1 MRLFVHVVVPKEP
14 TSCAELASS
23 DGSLRRWKPFNLQN
37 GQCHLQPDPFP
48 AAHHH
53 RWRWWFPVEIPDAPI
68 ACPPGRSEQP
78 NVVDWFRDRVDS
90 GCQYSMVICKY
101 DWGNKVWKLHERI
114 WQLRFRKLKV
124 RILALWHFLG
134 HVYFRGT
141 REHDQEPSM
150 FQKHWVVKG
159 KMKWHQAEFSRCL
172 GYFPQKGVNRG
183 ASRSIRYATTTH

>member
-1 MRLFVHVVVPKEP
+1 MTIWQYHDNHWHSWIATCIITPNSTPYQVEMPRNQPCHVRFIVHVVVPKEP

-53 RWRWWFPVEIPDAPI
+53 RWRWWFPVGIPDAPI

-78 NVVDWFRDRVDS
+78 DVVDWFRDRVDS

-101 DWGNKVWKLHERI
+101 DSGNKVWKLHERI
-114 WQLRFRKLKV
+114 WQLRFRKQKV

-141 REHDQEPSM
+141 RDHD
-150 FQKHWVVKG
+150 
-159 KMKWHQAEFSRCL
+159 
-172 GYFPQKGVNRG
+172 
-183 ASRSIRYATTTH
+183 RSPPCFKSIE